1 MYILVIMVESKPAI
15 EVFSYEPNPYFVTYV
30 IRWSKTRGTTPCS
43 SLGMAK
49 IKAHMLKQKRDERG
63 RTHINI
69 QILQSIAMEKEE

>member
-1 MYILVIMVESKPAI
+1 MKTHIVMTETKPAY
-15 EVFSYEPNPYFVTYV
+15 EVFSYENNPFFVTYV
-30 IRWSKTRGTTPCS
+30 IRWSKTRGTTACS

-49 IKAHMLKQKRDERG
+49 IKTHMLKQKRDERG